1 MRSPI
6 FRDLRGVFE
15 KTVGLV
21 PTLRMALRP
30 LDNRIACAFI
40 YGSVA
45 RQGEHAT
52 SDVDLMIVG
61 DVGLSDLAP
70 ALRKAEQRL
79 GREVNVTNYA
89 VDEFRKKIL
98 QGDHFLRGVLKRG
111 IEFVEGGQSD
121 LDAITGQQRR

>member
-6 FRDLRGVFE
+6 FRDLCGVFE
-15 KTVGLV
+15 KTIGLV
-21 PTLRMALRP
+21 PTLQMALRP
-30 LDNRIACAFI
+30 FDNRIACAFI

-45 RQGEHAT
+45 QQEERAT

-61 DVGLSDLAP
+61 DVGLSDLVP

-79 GREVNVTNYA
+79 GREVNATTYA

-98 QGDHFLRGVLKRG
+98 QGDHFLRGLLKKG
-111 IEFVEGGQSD
+111 IEFVKGGQGD
-121 LDAITGQQRR
+121 LDAIAGQQRS